1 MKNLPVIRFAGVFF
15 AAVASAAPAVSQVV
29 NDYPTVARAD
39 FVFACMKANGETREA
54 LEKCSCSIDVI
65 ATILPYEN
73 YETAASF
80 MSVNQLQGEKGALF
94 RQSEPGKK
102 AIDDLLRARA
112 EAEIRC
118 F

>member
-1 MKNLPVIRFAGVFF
+1 MIRLAAACF
-15 AAVASAAPAVSQVV
+15 AAFATALPSAAQIV

-65 ATILPYEN
+65 AAILRYEN

-80 MSVNQLQGEKGALF
+80 MSVNQLHGEKGALF

>member
-1 MKNLPVIRFAGVFF
+1 MKNLPLIRLAAVFLAEF
-15 AAVASAAPAVSQVV
+15 AAALPSAAQIV

-65 ATILPYEN
+65 AAILRYEN

-80 MSVNQLQGEKGALF
+80 MSVNQLHGEKGALF
-94 RQSEPGKK
+94 RQSESGKK

>member
-1 MKNLPVIRFAGVFF
+1 MRAIAAMLAIFVAAGPT
-15 AAVASAAPAVSQVV
+15 AAQLF
-29 NDYPTVARAD
+29 NDYPTVARTD
-39 FVFACMKANGETREA
+39 YVFGCMKVNGESREA

-65 ATILPYEN
+65 AAILRYEN

-80 MSVNQLQGEKGALF
+80 MSVNQLHGEKGALF
-94 RQSEPGKK
+94 RQSESGKK